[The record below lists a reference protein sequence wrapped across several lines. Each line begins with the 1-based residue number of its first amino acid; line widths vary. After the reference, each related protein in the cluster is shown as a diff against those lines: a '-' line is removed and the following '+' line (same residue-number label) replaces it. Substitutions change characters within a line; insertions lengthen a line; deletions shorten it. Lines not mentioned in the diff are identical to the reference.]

1 MFKSIIV
8 YQINDIKLYFY
19 HMKLKKLPVD
29 TINSMNKNTLME
41 QLDIKCVE
49 IGDDYVV
56 STMPVNSKTHQPMGL
71 LHGGASAALIESIA
85 SMGSTLL
92 IDIRKEHPV
101 GLEINANHISSI
113 QSGMV
118 RGVGKIVHAGR
129 RTHVWQVDIFDDQ
142 TNKLLCTGRL
152 TVMIVPHS

>member
-1 MFKSIIV
+1 
-8 YQINDIKLYFY
+8 
-19 HMKLKKLPVD
+19 
-29 TINSMNKNTLME
+29 MNKNTLME

-113 QSGMV
+113 QSGLV
-118 RGVGKIVHAGR
+118 RGVGKIIHAGR

-152 TVMIVPHS
+152 TVMIVPHSS